1 MKIKS
6 IVIAGVIFAILGSV
20 PLFSFKDVK
29 KINKRPMAP
38 IVQME
43 EIKIKE
49 IRNISK
55 PVEVNLLYRQ
65 F

>member
-6 IVIAGVIFAILGSV
+6 IVIAFIIFAVLGSI

-29 KINKRPMAP
+29 KINKRPIAP
-38 IVQME
+38 IVQVE
-43 EIKIKE
+43 EIKE
-49 IRNISK
+49 MRNISK
-55 PVEVNLLYRQ
+55 PAEVNLLYRK